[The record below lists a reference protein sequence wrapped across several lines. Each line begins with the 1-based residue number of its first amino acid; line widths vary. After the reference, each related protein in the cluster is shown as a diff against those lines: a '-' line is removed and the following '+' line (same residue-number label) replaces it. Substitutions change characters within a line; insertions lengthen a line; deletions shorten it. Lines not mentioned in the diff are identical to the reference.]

1 MIDMPP
7 VPTEVPLTE
16 DEIAFEEYESK
27 YPPELRKALID
38 TTTQLEIQQKTI
50 RQRNIM
56 EWKQLDFYW
65 QGLQNIFW
73 SDAARDWRP
82 YEEGISEESG
92 ISENDIGRIVNIYR
106 AFGESII
113 AGLSGAVPGVRFS
126 PDDADNPDDIST
138 AKAYGKI
145 ANLISV
151 HNNASTLLVKSLFTL
166 FNQSFVAAYNYYQVS
181 PEFGTVKTPKMVE
194 EEILVS
200 HQVCPTCGTNLD
212 EAQGDDEVKLCEV
225 CQSPVVPMVESATE
239 KQLVKTYVDT
249 PKGREIIEIYG
260 PLNVQIPFYVTD
272 LKNSPYLILE
282 TEHHISLAKA
292 LFPHLK
298 DKITPEDSYSS
309 YERWAR
315 QPSEAFDTQELDLVT
330 FRRVWLR
337 PWAYYMIQ
345 DDDLRA
351 ALQQSYPNGVYFLL
365 LNDLFAEAYEE
376 NIDDHWTVS
385 ESPTS
390 LYLHAAP
397 VGRPLKDM
405 QDMTNDMYNLT
416 LRTIL
421 YGIPMTF
428 AESNAIDWDKFGETP
443 SEPGM
448 VYPAKVGPGQNLA
461 GMFHTVKTASL
472 SREVDSFSDKIT
484 QGSQFV
490 SGAFPSIFGG
500 TLQGGSGT
508 YKEYESSRNQA
519 LQRLSLIWKMVN
531 VWWKDTIF
539 KSCKEYARNLQTDQ
553 AYVKRTGESF
563 INVWIRKAEMQGKV
577 GDVEAESSD
586 QFPVSEQNRRDLILG
601 LLTNA
606 SPIISQFFGQ
616 VIAHPENIGMVSRL
630 LGFGQL
636 YIPGD
641 DQRNKQLVENL
652 RLMTSEPVPTGQIQ
666 MDEAGQPILD
676 ENGQPQQV
684 MMTSIPIEEVDD
696 DNIHIEITKAFMVSD
711 PGQYLKE
718 TSPAG
723 YQNLML
729 HLQMHQQRQ
738 AMIAQQ
744 QMQQQALMEQQNGG
758 NERSGNS
765 GSGDGTGA

>member
-1 MIDMPP
+1 
-7 VPTEVPLTE
+7 
-16 DEIAFEEYESK
+16 
-27 YPPELRKALID
+27 
-38 TTTQLEIQQKTI
+38 
-50 RQRNIM
+50 
-56 EWKQLDFYW
+56 
-65 QGLQNIFW
+65 
-73 SDAARDWRP
+73 
-82 YEEGISEESG
+82 
-92 ISENDIGRIVNIYR
+92 
-106 AFGESII
+106 
-113 AGLSGAVPGVRFS
+113 
-126 PDDADNPDDIST
+126 
-138 AKAYGKI
+138 
-145 ANLISV
+145 
-151 HNNASTLLVKSLFTL
+151 
-166 FNQSFVAAYNYYQVS
+166 
-181 PEFGTVKTPKMVE
+181 
-194 EEILVS
+194 
-200 HQVCPTCGTNLD
+200 
-212 EAQGDDEVKLCEV
+212 
-225 CQSPVVPMVESATE
+225 
-239 KQLVKTYVDT
+239 
-249 PKGREIIEIYG
+249 
-260 PLNVQIPFYVTD
+260 
-272 LKNSPYLILE
+272 
-282 TEHHISLAKA
+282 
-292 LFPHLK
+292 
-298 DKITPEDSYSS
+298 
-309 YERWAR
+309 
-315 QPSEAFDTQELDLVT
+315 
-330 FRRVWLR
+330 
-337 PWAYYMIQ
+337 
-345 DDDLRA
+345 
-351 ALQQSYPNGVYFLL
+351 
-365 LNDLFAEAYEE
+365 
-376 NIDDHWTVS
+376 
-385 ESPTS
+385 
-390 LYLHAAP
+390 
-397 VGRPLKDM
+397 
-405 QDMTNDMYNLT
+405 
-416 LRTIL
+416 
-421 YGIPMTF
+421 
-428 AESNAIDWDKFGETP
+428 
-443 SEPGM
+443 
-448 VYPAKVGPGQNLA
+448 
-461 GMFHTVKTASL
+461 MFHTVKTASL